1 MITPNLEYFISYAQN
16 YKSILNGPQYAVE
29 AIIAI
34 YERAILYGDDHL
46 YTDPY
51 LLVQLAS
58 GAQGACFLHLED
70 WNTNDLE
77 MIAGQPVLDVIS
89 NYPRHIQVA
98 LLDALYYH
106 INLME
111 NIVPTGEL
119 QFEGTGS
126 EKSLQRAK
134 KLIELISIQNG
145 SKVAIVGLIVDILR
159 MALDKN
165 AKVRVADL
173 AESGKT
179 ICGIDIE
186 YDAVPLLDWADTVI
200 MTGNTLKTNTSE
212 QLFKLAAKNSINVLV
227 YSMTGHN
234 IAPRYLGCGA
244 NVVTCETFP
253 YYWYAN
259 TPSKMQIYKKQQ

>member
-1 MITPNLEYFISYAQN
+1 MSAPNLEHFLAYAQK
-16 YKSILNGPQYAVE
+16 YKSTLSEPQYSVE

-77 MIAGQPVLDVIS
+77 MIAGRPVLDIIL
-89 NYPRHIQVA
+89 NYPPHIQVA

-106 INLME
+106 INLIE
-111 NIVPTGEL
+111 GILPTEEY
-119 QFEGTGS
+119 QFEGVGS

-134 KLIELISIQNG
+134 TLFELADIKRGN
-145 SKVAIVGLIVDILR
+145 KVAIVGLIVDILR
-159 MALDKN
+159 MALDKE
-165 AKVRVADL
+165 AEVRVADL
-173 AESGKT
+173 AESGKS
-179 ICGIDIE
+179 ICGINIE
-186 YDAVPLLDWADTVI
+186 HNAMPLLDWADVVI
-200 MTGNTLKTNTSE
+200 ITGNTLKTNTSE
-212 QLFKLAAKNSINVLV
+212 QLLKAASKNSLNVLV

-234 IAPRYLGCGA
+234 IAPRYIDYGA

-259 TPSKMQIYKKQQ
+259 TPSKMRVYKKQR